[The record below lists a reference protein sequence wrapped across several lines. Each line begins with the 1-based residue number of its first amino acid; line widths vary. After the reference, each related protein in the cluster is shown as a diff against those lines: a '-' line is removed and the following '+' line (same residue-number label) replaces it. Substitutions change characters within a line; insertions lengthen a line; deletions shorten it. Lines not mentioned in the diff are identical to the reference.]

1 MRRDHGNAGSGDAGT
16 DLGIPAGREQETE
29 DGNAGRES
37 QRGAA
42 GESVYEDNYPQ
53 LTRNSWLGG
62 FFIIA
67 FVKKV
72 KKEVNINRKR

>member
-1 MRRDHGNAGSGDAGT
+1 M
-16 DLGIPAGREQETE
+16 GISAGRGAEEG
-29 DGNAGRES
+29 DGDVGRES